1 MIVVPPPIGSAET
14 KKSVIP
20 SARKTKVQE
29 GYFIG
34 CMLSNVTGQRGPLPD
49 GWLPE
54 RIPWRADAESVANAG
69 QRASVWSDLL
79 DSFDHA
85 CQNLC

>member
-1 MIVVPPPIGSAET
+1 MP
-14 KKSVIP
+14 
-20 SARKTKVQE
+20 
-29 GYFIG
+29 
-34 CMLSNVTGQRGPLPD
+34 NDTGQRGPLPY
-49 GWLPE
+49 GWLFE
-54 RIPWRADAESVANAG
+54 SIPWEAPAESVANAG

>member
-1 MIVVPPPIGSAET
+1 MRGVNYLALITRLLA
-14 KKSVIP
+14 
-20 SARKTKVQE
+20 
-29 GYFIG
+29 
-34 CMLSNVTGQRGPLPD
+34 NDTGQRGPLPD
-49 GWLPE
+49 EWLFE
-54 RIPWRADAESVANAG
+54 RIPWRANAESVANAG